1 MKNGIA
7 LFLLLLSLDTL
18 AGTSGTLV
26 LRARVPASFSVS
38 MERQGN
44 LLVPVVRSN
53 RARVVP
59 KVTITMK
66 NNARLV
72 SVVHP

>member
-1 MKNGIA
+1 MKNGIGLF
-7 LFLLLLSLDTL
+7 LFLLSFNTY

-26 LRARVPASFSVS
+26 LRALVPATFSIT
-38 MERQGN
+38 MEKQGN
-44 LLVPVVRSN
+44 LLVPVVHSN
-53 RARVVP
+53 RARVLP
-59 KVTITMK
+59 KVSVSFK